1 MTTGELTVTS
11 LSKEPKLEGK
21 LMLAEFSPRA
31 LLVAMRL
38 PVPLTASDE
47 ALTSLQAKL
56 SFTGS
61 PNGVNVQNLA
71 VKFDQSALKGHL
83 NIQNLE
89 QLRLSFNLQLDELN
103 RDTYLADS
111 EPVESGERDPKTDFS
126 ELSISGVFQQGVLTS
141 DDLLLLSPLL
151 RVTGKGQ
158 LNLVDETIDYLV
170 KPTIVGSLEG
180 QGRQGL
186 DALSGIPIPIK
197 LTGNLYEPDI
207 GIDIMAAVTATQKAK
222 IDEEKDKL
230 FNKLLGQ
237 ESNDNGD
244 GNADNAEQTAATESD
259 STKKM
264 TIRLR
269 LYSKGFWAV
278 KRVKSSRRMTLM
290 MEVVNSSRRCVPVS

>member
-1 MTTGELTVTS
+1 
-11 LSKEPKLEGK
+11 
-21 LMLAEFSPRA
+21 MLAEFSPRA

-237 ESNDNGD
+237 ESDDNGD

-259 STKKM
+259 STKK
-264 TIRLR
+264 
-269 LYSKGFWAV
+269 
-278 KRVKSSRRMTLM
+278 
-290 MEVVNSSRRCVPVS
+290 